1 MAKASNKGKGAAP
14 APAPVVSAAAPET
27 PTPAAAAPAPAAPAV
42 PAREKQN
49 GIARPLAGSL
59 TGKLWD
65 IADQVSSEMK
75 VPAPRKAV
83 IDRYLKEVPGANLAT
98 ANTQYARW
106 VVYWGVADKLKA
118 GREAARAAEAETK
131 AQAKATKDAERTAAK
146 EAKAKEAADKKAA
159 AEADRAAKLEA
170 AKAASVQNQAAA
182 T

>member
-1 MAKASNKGKGAAP
+1 MAKASNKKGTGAA
-14 APAPVVSAAAPET
+14 APAPVVSAAAPEAPT
-27 PTPAAAAPAPAAPAV
+27 PAPAAAAPAA

-49 GIARPLAGSL
+49 GITRPLAGSM

-65 IADQVSSEMK
+65 IADQVSTELK
-75 VPAPRKAV
+75 APAPRKMV
-83 IDRYLKEVPGANLAT
+83 IDRYMAEVPGANIAT

-118 GREAARAAEAETK
+118 GREASRAAEAESK
-131 AQAKATKDAERTAAK
+131 AQAKAAK
-146 EAKAKEAADKKAA
+146 ESERVAAREAKEKERADKKAA

-170 AKAASVQNQAAA
+170 AKASSVQNEAAA